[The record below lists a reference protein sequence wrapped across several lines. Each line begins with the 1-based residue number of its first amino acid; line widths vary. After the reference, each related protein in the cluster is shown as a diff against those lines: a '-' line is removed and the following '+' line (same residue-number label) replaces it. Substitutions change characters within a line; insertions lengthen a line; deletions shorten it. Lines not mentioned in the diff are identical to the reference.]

1 VRKAI
6 LEIDPTQPVAN
17 VRPLTEI
24 VESSVGDRRLTA
36 MLLGLFA
43 VAALALAAIGLYGVI
58 AFAVGQRTREFG
70 IRVALGATQGDVL
83 RLVFRRAL
91 LLALIGIAVGVAGSL
106 GLTQFLTRYL
116 YDVKPT
122 DPVTFAG
129 VSLLLLGVALLAS
142 WLPARRAAKVDPMVA
157 LRHE

>member
-1 VRKAI
+1 
-6 LEIDPTQPVAN
+6 
-17 VRPLTEI
+17 
-24 VESSVGDRRLTA
+24 
-36 MLLGLFA
+36 
-43 VAALALAAIGLYGVI
+43 IGLYGVI

-70 IRVALGATQGDVL
+70 IRVALGATHGDVL
-83 RLVFRRAL
+83 RLVLRRAVL
-91 LLALIGIAVGVAGSL
+91 LTSLGVAVGVAGSL

-116 YDVKPT
+116 YDVKAT

-129 VSLLLLGVALLAS
+129 VSLLLLAVALLAS